1 MNYYYIFII
10 SAIIIEFIFA
20 RTTGY
25 LNIKS
30 LSPELPEEFKNS
42 YDESKYNKSQRYTRT
57 NEKFDVVTGT
67 FDFIFILCIIVF
79 GLFNV
84 LDLFIRSFGFQSDM
98 VNGLLFLGLFMII
111 QDIFSTPF
119 SLYRHFVIEERFGFN
134 KMSIK
139 TFVTDKIKG
148 ICLMTLIG
156 TPLMGILL
164 YFFESFGDIAWL
176 YAWAI
181 VSGFILILQPL
192 FTTFIAPLFN
202 TFTPLEEGELKDS
215 INSYSEKVQFPISR
229 IDIMDGSKRSS
240 HSNAYFSG
248 IGKRKRIAL
257 FDTLMEKQS
266 ANEILAI
273 VAHEVGHYKKKHIQ
287 KGIVLSILTSG
298 FMFFLVS
305 VFMENPELFAAF
317 SMKNLSV
324 YGSLIFFQILF
335 SPINIILSLF
345 TNALSRKNEFEADKY
360 SAKTTGDSLHLISG
374 LKKLTI
380 ENLGNLTPHPL
391 NVFLN
396 YSHPPVLQRIRALSR
411 YVS

>member
-1 MNYYYIFII
+1 MNFYFIFII
-10 SAIIIEFIFA
+10 TAVIIEFILA
-20 RTTGY
+20 RLTGY

-42 YDESKYNKSQRYTRT
+42 YDESKYSKSQKYTLT
-57 NEKFDVVTGT
+57 NEKFDIVTGT
-67 FDFIFILCIIVF
+67 FDFLFILCVIVF

-84 LDLFIRSFGFQSDM
+84 LDLFVRSFGFQSDII
-98 VNGLLFLGLFMII
+98 NGLLFFGLFMII
-111 QDIFSTPF
+111 QDVFSTPF
-119 SLYRHFVIEERFGFN
+119 SLYRHFVIEEKFGFN

-139 TFVTDKIKG
+139 TFATDKVKG
-148 ICLMTLIG
+148 IFLMTLIG
-156 TPLMGILL
+156 TPLMGIIL
-164 YFFESFGDIAWL
+164 YFFESFGDFAWL

-192 FTTFIAPLFN
+192 FITFIAPLFN
-202 TFTPLEEGELKDS
+202 TFTPLKDGELKDS
-215 INSYSEKVQFPISR
+215 INAYLEKVQFPISR

-257 FDTLMEKQS
+257 FDTLIEKQS
-266 ANEILAI
+266 AKEILAI

-287 KGIVLSILTSG
+287 KGIVLSIISSG

-305 VFMENPELFAAF
+305 VFMKNSELFTAF
-317 SMKNLSV
+317 SMINLSV

-335 SPINIILSLF
+335 SPINMILSLF

-360 SAKTTGDSLHLISG
+360 SAETTGDPLQLISG
-374 LKKLTI
+374 LKKLTV

-396 YSHPPVLQRIRALSR
+396 YSHPPVLERIRSLSR
-411 YVS
+411 

>member
-1 MNYYYIFII
+1 MNFYFIFII
-10 SAIIIEFIFA
+10 TAVIIEFILA
-20 RTTGY
+20 RLTGY

-42 YDESKYNKSQRYTRT
+42 YDESKYSKSQKYTLT
-57 NEKFDVVTGT
+57 NEKFDIVTGT
-67 FDFIFILCIIVF
+67 FDFLFILCVIVF

-84 LDLFIRSFGFQSDM
+84 LDLFVRSFGFQSDII
-98 VNGLLFLGLFMII
+98 NGLLFFGLFMII
-111 QDIFSTPF
+111 QDVFSTPF

-134 KMSIK
+134 KMNIK

-148 ICLMTLIG
+148 IFLMTLIG
-156 TPLMGILL
+156 TPLLAIIL
-164 YFFESFGDIAWL
+164 YFFESFGDFAWL

-192 FTTFIAPLFN
+192 FITFIAPLFN
-202 TFTPLEEGELKDS
+202 TFTPLKDGELKDS
-215 INSYSEKVQFPISR
+215 INAYLEKVQFPISR
-229 IDIMDGSKRSS
+229 MDIMDGSKRSS

-248 IGKRKRIAL
+248 IGKQKRIAL
-257 FDTLMEKQS
+257 FDTLIEKQS
-266 ANEILAI
+266 TKEILAI

-287 KGIVLSILTSG
+287 KGIVLSIISSG

-305 VFMENPELFAAF
+305 VFIKNSELFTAF
-317 SMKNLSV
+317 SMINLSV

-335 SPINIILSLF
+335 SPINMILSLF

-360 SAKTTGDSLHLISG
+360 SAETTGDPLQLISG
-374 LKKLTI
+374 LKKLTV

-396 YSHPPVLQRIRALSR
+396 YSHPPVLERIRSLSR
-411 YVS
+411 

>member
-1 MNYYYIFII
+1 MNFYFIFII
-10 SAIIIEFIFA
+10 SAVSIEFSLA
-20 RTTGY
+20 RITGY
-25 LNIKS
+25 LNITS

-42 YDESKYNKSQRYTRT
+42 YDESKYQNSQNYTRT

-67 FDFIFILCIIVF
+67 FDFLFILCVIVF

-84 LDLFIRSFGFQSDM
+84 LDVFVRSFGFQSDM
-98 VNGLLFLGLFMII
+98 INGLIFFGLFMII
-111 QDIFSTPF
+111 QDILSIPF
-119 SLYRHFVIEERFGFN
+119 SLYRHFVVEERFGFN
-134 KMSIK
+134 KMTMK

-148 ICLMTLIG
+148 LFLMVLIG
-156 TPLMGILL
+156 TPLLGIIL
-164 YFFESFGDIAWL
+164 YFFESFGDLAWL

-215 INSYSEKVQFPISR
+215 INSYSEEVQFPISR
-229 IDIMDGSKRSS
+229 IDIMDGSRRSS

-257 FDTLMEKQS
+257 YDTLMEKQS
-266 ANEILAI
+266 VQEILAI

-287 KGIVLSILTSG
+287 KGIVLSILSSG
-298 FMFFLVS
+298 FMFFMVS
-305 VFMENPELFAAF
+305 VFMKNPQLFAAF
-317 SMKNLSV
+317 SMERLSI
-324 YGSLIFFQILF
+324 YGSLVFFQILF
-335 SPINIILSLF
+335 SPINMILSLF
-345 TNALSRKNEFEADKY
+345 TNALSRKNEFEADRY
-360 SAKTTGDSLHLISG
+360 SADTTGDRLHLISG
-374 LKKLTI
+374 LKKLTV

-411 YVS
+411 

>member
-1 MNYYYIFII
+1 MNFYFIFII
-10 SAIIIEFIFA
+10 SAISIEFILA
-20 RTTGY
+20 RITGY
-25 LNIKS
+25 LNITS

-42 YDESKYNKSQRYTRT
+42 YDESKYQNSQNYTRT

-67 FDFIFILCIIVF
+67 FDFLFILCVIVF

-84 LDLFIRSFGFQSDM
+84 MDVFVRSFGFQSDM
-98 VNGLLFLGLFMII
+98 INGLIFFGLFMII
-111 QDIFSTPF
+111 HDILSTPF
-119 SLYRHFVIEERFGFN
+119 SLYRHFVVEERFGFN
-134 KMSIK
+134 KMTMK

-148 ICLMTLIG
+148 LFLMAIIG
-156 TPLMGILL
+156 TPLLGIIL
-164 YFFESFGDIAWL
+164 YFFESFGDLAWL

-181 VSGFILILQPL
+181 VSGFILILQPF
-192 FTTFIAPLFN
+192 FTTFIAPIFN

-257 FDTLMEKQS
+257 YDTLIEKQS
-266 ANEILAI
+266 VQEILAI

-287 KGIVLSILTSG
+287 KGIVLSILSSG
-298 FMFFLVS
+298 FMFFMVS
-305 VFMENPELFAAF
+305 VFMNNPQLFSAF
-317 SMKNLSV
+317 SMEKLSV
-324 YGSLIFFQILF
+324 YGSLVFFQILF
-335 SPINIILSLF
+335 SPINMLLSLF
-345 TNALSRKNEFEADKY
+345 TNALSRKNEFEADKF
-360 SAKTTGDSLHLISG
+360 SAETIGNPLYLISG
-374 LKKLTI
+374 LKKLTV

-396 YSHPPVLQRIRALSR
+396 YSHPPVLERIRALSR
-411 YVS
+411 